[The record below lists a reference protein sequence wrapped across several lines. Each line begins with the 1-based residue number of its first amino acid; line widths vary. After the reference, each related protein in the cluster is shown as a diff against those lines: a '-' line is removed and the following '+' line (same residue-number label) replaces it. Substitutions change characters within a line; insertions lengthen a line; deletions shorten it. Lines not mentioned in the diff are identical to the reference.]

1 MVGESDMCEI
11 MPELMKIIMKEE
23 IQENCA
29 KAYKEA
35 YDEAYEEGVRIGR
48 EYVNSCL
55 SQLYDILIPQKRQD
69 DFIRSAIDPE
79 YRDKLCKE
87 YGIKLMEELRIV

>member
-1 MVGESDMCEI
+1 MCEI

-23 IQENCA
+23 FQENYA

-35 YDEAYEEGVRIGR
+35 YDEAYAEGYKEGVRIGE

-69 DFIRSAIDPE
+69 DFIRSAIDLE

-87 YGIKLMEELRIV
+87 YGIKLLEELRIM